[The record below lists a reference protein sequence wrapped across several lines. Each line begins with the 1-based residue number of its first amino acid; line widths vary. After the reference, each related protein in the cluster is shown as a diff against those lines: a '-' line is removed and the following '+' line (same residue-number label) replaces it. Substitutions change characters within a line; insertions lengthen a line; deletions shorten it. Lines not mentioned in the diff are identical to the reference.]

1 MAQEGKTSQNDK
13 NGQLEGEGSY
23 TATRK
28 YNQHLAEHQR
38 TEDVERL
45 AEDAREA
52 LEGEE
57 GEDLRQ
63 AEEKAKQGPGRTPR
77 GAGQSSR

>member
-1 MAQEGKTSQNDK
+1 MAQDRKTQQNEK

-57 GEDLRQ
+57 GGELRQ
-63 AEEKAKQGPGRTPR
+63 AEEKAKQGPGQTP
-77 GAGQSSR
+77 GQSGRKSQ